1 MTQIKI
7 FEDSDSEHGYC
18 VLDDTV
24 NKWLNDN
31 NHRIFVR
38 DIKLHSH
45 YIDLRDETGTKS
57 VQKQIYTLM
66 VIYDLKD
73 QRV

>member
-31 NHRIFVR
+31 SHQITVR

-45 YIDLRDETGTKS
+45 YLDLRDDPDAKP

-66 VIYDLKD
+66 VIYDLKA
-73 QRV
+73 QMT